1 LRRKQQESNVGTSD
15 SDLFFDIC
23 LKISDGSPICR
34 RMETEN
40 WQLSATIYSPQ
51 NYDIFLS
58 KDVALLQNL
67 SEMKKK
73 SNDMSID
80 LFNDALSSTP
90 IPVFTTANDAAQN
103 DTPESFTKVPEVPTE
118 RFTKV
123 PEVSFD
129 GNHIQNELIKIDF
142 DKQTVS
148 ARALYEFF
156 ELEERFS
163 IWCKRMFSYGL
174 VENVDFTTVGFR
186 TVVKNGGTK
195 EIGDYLLTID
205 AAKHIA
211 MVQRSE
217 KGFQARTYFINIEK
231 LYLKGIFSKQTV
243 EASTPLLEN
252 WDRIVA
258 QFDNLRSSIAL
269 LEKENAQQQQLQKNH
284 DHLVEK
290 TNVLEKQVAQ
300 HLLLQDVKKIYIKQN
315 VDSALTDIF
324 AEADNIVVVD
334 EMVAPLSRIRNSSNL
349 KITNSLPPIYNMWYS
364 ELSDVFSTT
373 DAERIGFKY
382 DISRTTI
389 FRILKN
395 QIADQPL
402 FRKLRYGK
410 YEKI

>member
-1 LRRKQQESNVGTSD
+1 
-15 SDLFFDIC
+15 
-23 LKISDGSPICR
+23 
-34 RMETEN
+34 
-40 WQLSATIYSPQ
+40 
-51 NYDIFLS
+51 LS
-58 KDVALLQNL
+58 KDVWLLHNL

-80 LFNDALSSTP
+80 MFNDAMSSTS
-90 IPVFTTANDAAQN
+90 IPVFTTANDATKN
-103 DTPESFTKVPEVPTE
+103 DTPKVPEVP
-118 RFTKV
+118 FTKV

-211 MVQRSE
+211 MVQRTE
-217 KGFQARTYFINIEK
+217 KGFQARNYFINIEK

-243 EASTPLLEN
+243 DASTPLLEN
-252 WDRIVA
+252 LKSIVA
-258 QFDNLRSSIAL
+258 QFDHLRSSIAL
-269 LEKENAQQQQLQKNH
+269 LENENAQHQQVQNNYE
-284 DHLVEK
+284 HLVEK
-290 TNVLEKQVAQ
+290 TVVLEKQVAQ
-300 HLLLQDVKKIYIKQN
+300 HNLLQKNYDYLVEKTVFLEKQVAKNNLLQDLKEIYIKQK
-315 VDSALTDIF
+315 VDRALTDSF
-324 AEADNIVVVD
+324 TEVNNIGAVD
-334 EMVAPLSRIRNSSNL
+334 EIVEPLARISNSSNL
-349 KITNSLPPIYNMWYS
+349 KIANSLPPIYQMWYS
-364 ELSDVFSTT
+364 ELSNVFSTT

-395 QIADQPL
+395 QISTIPL

-410 YEKI
+410 YEKMNADLR